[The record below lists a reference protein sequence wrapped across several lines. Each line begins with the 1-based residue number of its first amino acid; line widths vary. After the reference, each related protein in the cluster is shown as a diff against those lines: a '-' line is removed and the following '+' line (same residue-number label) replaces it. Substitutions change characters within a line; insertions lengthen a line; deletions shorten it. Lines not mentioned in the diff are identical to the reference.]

1 MLCQQWKNTH
11 SQKLHMAG
19 GGWRIELIF
28 SVAINK
34 TRDAL
39 LTEDILIL
47 NKLLIKRVQRIS
59 TEVWRYFFRAIFL
72 AQELI
77 FKN

>member
-1 MLCQQWKNTH
+1 
-11 SQKLHMAG
+11 MAG
-19 GGWRIELIF
+19 GGGRIELIF

-59 TEVWRYFFRAIFL
+59 TEVWRYFFGAIFYSAKINL
-72 AQELI
+72 
-77 FKN
+77 K